1 MEYCIDLI
9 LNFIYLYFF
18 FLVKSIY
25 SSFILLFNLR
35 LLMTTL
41 KKNFWSCHVGTQVRT
56 EAHEHP
62 FFGRSCVNI
71 PYLVYRTLKRVVLSL
86 GHYGMPRGGK
96 WAGWVI
102 NGLDN
107 KWVGCIIIHL
117 SIYDPFIYKL
127 IIHYQP
133 NPFN

>member
-1 MEYCIDLI
+1 M
-9 LNFIYLYFF
+9 
-18 FLVKSIY
+18 VS
-25 SSFILLFNLR
+25 
-35 LLMTTL
+35 TA
-41 KKNFWSCHVGTQVRT
+41 Q
-56 EAHEHP
+56 
-62 FFGRSCVNI
+62 
-71 PYLVYRTLKRVVLSL
+71 PYLVWNWILTNTANSNNNRNLVKMMDGESITFNHKCFPYANS
-86 GHYGMPRGGK
+86 RGGK

-102 NGLDN
+102 NGLGN